1 MACLWSDGFDPY
13 GTPTEGQTRY
23 ASASIAG
30 LYAGSTTA
38 FGSGQTIG
46 LTNTPTGLQAT
57 YETHSNE
64 VTVYGSV
71 RVIYPTS
78 SNGSILSLSLQ
89 DAGTDQVTLQW
100 LDNTTMQVRSGGI
113 SGTILGSISSAFTLN
128 VWDSWQFKVVINNTN
143 GSVEVRKNGSNVASL
158 NLTNVNTRG
167 GTANNYSNGFR
178 VGSSLSQWLLDDFY
192 LNSDNGTAPTSWP
205 GDVRI
210 IYVPVASAVQQQLY
224 TNQSVVTVTP
234 FGSSSTTP
242 TPAGTARYTSFVPT
256 FTGTVGTATI
266 VMGASGTGHMKAAI
280 YTNTLGTPVATSTE
294 VTNPPSGNVNFTFA
308 SPPTVSK
315 GQTYYLAVDQDFT
328 ANYTITAGGPGRG
341 TSTTAY
347 ASFPV
352 ASPALTQTSGLY
364 CTLAIATTDNGNF
377 VSDLIGDSDGT
388 TVYSAVASQGDIYT
402 VAGLGAANPASIIG
416 VRVMAEWRKSDA
428 GPRGGSLG
436 VNANGSGDVVQV
448 NNVSPSVNYTYATKY
463 MPTDPTGAAWTVA
476 NVNNMQISLKVSS

>member
-46 LTNTPTGLQAT
+46 LTNTPTGLHAT

-167 GTANNYSNGFR
+167 GTANNYSNGC
-178 VGSSLSQWLLDDFY
+178 S
-192 LNSDNGTAPTSWP
+192 
-205 GDVRI
+205 
-210 IYVPVASAVQQQLY
+210 
-224 TNQSVVTVTP
+224 
-234 FGSSSTTP
+234 
-242 TPAGTARYTSFVPT
+242 
-256 FTGTVGTATI
+256 
-266 VMGASGTGHMKAAI
+266 M
-280 YTNTLGTPVATSTE
+280 TST
-294 VTNPPSGNVNFTFA
+294 
-308 SPPTVSK
+308 
-315 GQTYYLAVDQDFT
+315 
-328 ANYTITAGGPGRG
+328 
-341 TSTTAY
+341 
-347 ASFPV
+347 
-352 ASPALTQTSGLY
+352 
-364 CTLAIATTDNGNF
+364 
-377 VSDLIGDSDGT
+377 
-388 TVYSAVASQGDIYT
+388 
-402 VAGLGAANPASIIG
+402 
-416 VRVMAEWRKSDA
+416 
-428 GPRGGSLG
+428 
-436 VNANGSGDVVQV
+436 
-448 NNVSPSVNYTYATKY
+448 
-463 MPTDPTGAAWTVA
+463 
-476 NVNNMQISLKVSS
+476 